1 MGTFWD
7 KYKWLFTV
15 ILAVAT
21 LALAAAYVVPLMIPS
36 PLKTEVT
43 VEAGDGVL
51 SVDLFKKDPSVEAEL
66 LTDPASVS
74 LRVPGVYMVDML
86 IGEENYRSRLIVV
99 DTMAPIAQTVRQE
112 ISPSQTLK
120 PLDFVTDVQDVS
132 EVSAEF
138 VTPPPF
144 GKEGQHIVKVRLS
157 DAHQNSRQYET
168 TLRITYVREKVT
180 IDIDSKSVSSAL
192 FLTDTSQNVAFVTNV
207 AALIKKGPGEY
218 PVKIDVNGKVYQ
230 SRLCIRDMTPPK
242 AEAVNV
248 EIWDDV
254 VSLDPSQFVKNVT
267 DHAAVTAVFVNAPVY
282 SKVGVQ
288 TIAVKLTDTEGN
300 SATYTAKLT
309 VKADT
314 EAPVFSALPPIEVY
328 QGEAVSYK
336 KGVTV
341 TDNKDASVTFTVDNG
356 QVDLQK
362 PGKYEVYYKAVD
374 AAGNEAVKTRQVT
387 VLPSATVDKE
397 AVRSMAQQVLDKII
411 KDDMSDHDKIKTIHT
426 WVKKNMIYANSEERE
441 LYHAAHTAFTKHK
454 GDCYNYF
461 SITKVLLDACG
472 IENMKIQRVGGTT
485 NHYWLLVN
493 IGSGWYHYD
502 TTPHHVSYP
511 FSCFM
516 KTDKEV
522 WDYAKSRGDGR
533 SDYYTFDTTLYP
545 PRATAK
551 YKAS

>member
-1 MGTFWD
+1 MKTFWD

-15 ILAVAT
+15 VLAVVA
-21 LALAAAYVVPLMIPS
+21 LALVAVWVVPLMTPS
-36 PLKTEVT
+36 PLKSEVT

-51 SVDLFKKDPSVEAEL
+51 SVDLFKKDPSMKVEL
-66 LTDPASVS
+66 LTDPSSVS
-74 LRVPGVYMVDML
+74 LRVPGVYTVDL
-86 IGEENYRSRLIVV
+86 LVGEENYRSRLIVV
-99 DTMAPIAQTVRQE
+99 DTMAPIAQTVERE
-112 ISPSQTLK
+112 ISPSQTLD

-132 EVSAEF
+132 EVSAVF
-138 VTPPPF
+138 VTTPPF
-144 GKEGQHIVKVRLS
+144 GKEGNHTVKMKLS
-157 DAHQNSRQYET
+157 DAYQNSRQYET
-168 TLRITYVREKVT
+168 TLRITYVRKTVS

-192 FLTDTSQNVAFVTNV
+192 FLTDSSQSAAFVTNV
-207 AALIKKGPGEY
+207 AALLKRGYGEY

-230 SRLCIRDMTPPK
+230 SKLCIRDMTPPK
-242 AEAVNV
+242 AEVVNV
-248 EIWDDV
+248 QIWEDAISV
-254 VSLDPSQFVKNVT
+254 DPSQFVKNVT
-267 DHAAVTAVFVNAPVY
+267 DRSAVTAVFVTAPVY
-282 SKVGVQ
+282 GKVGVQ
-288 TIAVKLTDTEGN
+288 TVSVKLTDTSGN
-300 SATYTAKLT
+300 NAVYTAKLT

-328 QGEAVSYK
+328 QGEPAAYK

-341 TDNKDASVTFTVDNG
+341 TDNKDTAVTFTVDNG

-362 PGKYEVYYKAVD
+362 PGTYEVYYKAVD

-387 VLPSATVDKE
+387 VLQPTTADRETVIG
-397 AVRSMAQQVLDKII
+397 MAQQVLDNII
-411 KDDMSDHDKIKTIHT
+411 KDGMSEHDKIKAIHT

-441 LYHAAHTAFTKHK
+441 LYQAAYTAFVKHK

-461 SITKVLLDACG
+461 SITKVLLDECG
-472 IENMKIQRVGGTT
+472 IQNIKIQRVGGAT
-485 NHYWLLVN
+485 NHYWLLVD

-511 FSCFM
+511 FSGFM